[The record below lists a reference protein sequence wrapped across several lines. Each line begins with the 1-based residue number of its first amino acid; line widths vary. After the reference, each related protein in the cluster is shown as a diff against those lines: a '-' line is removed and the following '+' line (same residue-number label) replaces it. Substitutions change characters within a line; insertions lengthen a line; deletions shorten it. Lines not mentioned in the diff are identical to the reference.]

1 MKSTDLNLNPNNKT
15 TYQPPFY
22 ASQNSN
28 DIYNVLTPGNKNHFC
43 LVVNEKDKQKPDELF
58 LRIELFKDIIL
69 TGIELDIQS
78 FPFDW
83 FTIEIDG
90 KKMNI
95 NDNEKKEKIIK
106 INQIKCNE
114 ITLKPYSK
122 NFKFTEKKVEYYP
135 SLNHIELFT

>member
-1 MKSTDLNLNPNNKT
+1 MFLKLLNL
-15 TYQPPFY
+15 
-22 ASQNSN
+22 
-28 DIYNVLTPGNKNHFC
+28 
-43 LVVNEKDKQKPDELF
+43 
-58 LRIELFKDIIL
+58 RIGQFKDIIL

-95 NDNEKKEKIIK
+95 NDNEKKENIIK

-122 NFKFTEKKVEYYP
+122 NSNSQKKK
-135 SLNHIELFT
+135 LNIIHH